1 MTGKWH
7 VGAGQGLN
15 PSDRGFY
22 LNRHR
27 IEPPDDLYVTDDF
40 TDQAIGFIDEAV
52 TETI

>member
-15 PSDRGFY
+15 PPDRGFY